1 MAGDEHV
8 VPVRGADVPAGQR
21 DVGWGAGEHLTAV
34 EQQHPVGVLR
44 GEVQVVQDGQHADP
58 FRAQVAGEAQRGV
71 LVGEVEAGGGL
82 VEQQDPVAGRA
93 VQLRQRPGE
102 VHALLLAA
110 AERLDVAAFRAARG
124 ARVLATD
131 RQPIPPDLAAQ
142 PGVVPYPLD
151 VTDPRAAAQAVA
163 HAEATLGPLTDL
175 VNVAGVLRPGLLTD
189 LSDEDWHA
197 TFAVNTSGVFFVSRA
212 ATRVMPARRRGAV
225 VTVGSNAAHVPRTG
239 MGAYAASK
247 AAAAHLTRTL
257 GLELAGSGVRC
268 NLVSPGST
276 DTPMQRQLWTAPGA
290 EDRVISGDPET
301 YRTGIPLGRIA
312 QPADIVHAVLFL
324 LSDEARHITLAD
336 LTGRRRDPGRLTLSP
351 IPSQASGQPWPDRWR
366 APGQANRVRAWR
378 GRAGQGPGRPVR
390 WCGTRRGH
398 GRPRGRAAAAPR

>member
-1 MAGDEHV
+1 VAGDEHV
-8 VPVRGADVPAGQR
+8 VPVRGADVHAGQGGL
-21 DVGWGAGEHLTAV
+21 GWGAGQDLITV

-44 GEVQVVQDGQHADP
+44 GEVQDVQDGQHADP
-58 FRAQVAGEAQRGV
+58 FRAEVAGEAQRGV
-71 LVGEVEAGGGL
+71 LVGKVEAGGGF
-82 VEQQDPVAGRA
+82 VQQQHAVAGRA

-110 AERLDVAAFRAARG
+110 AERLDVAAFRAAQGIGAAVASALAARG

-151 VTDPRAAAQAVA
+151 VTDPRAAEQAVA

-212 ATRVMPARRRGAV
+212 ATRVMRARGRGAV
-225 VTVGSNAAHVPRTG
+225 VTVGSNATHVPRTG

-268 NLVSPGST
+268 NLISPGST

-290 EDRVISGDPET
+290 EDRVIAGDPET

-312 QPADIVHAVLFL
+312 QPAYIVHAVLFL

-336 LTGRRRDPGRLTLSP
+336 LTVDGGATL
-351 IPSQASGQPWPDRWR
+351 G
-366 APGQANRVRAWR
+366 V
-378 GRAGQGPGRPVR
+378 
-390 WCGTRRGH
+390 
-398 GRPRGRAAAAPR
+398 